1 MESIYNKNSKIKY
14 NFISLYCNNDSGEIN
29 AQCVDNLDDM
39 TENAIMKEFDDL
51 YDREQRLI
59 YGN

>member
-1 MESIYNKNSKIKY
+1 MHL
-14 NFISLYCNNDSGEIN
+14 SLYRNSDSGEIN

-51 YDREQRLI
+51 YDREQRFI
-59 YGN
+59 YGD